1 MEYVECSLLWLTAED
16 YPLLLGSA
24 DLGISLHRSSSGV
37 DLPMKVID
45 MFGCLLPVLQ
55 IQYQVVDELVNEQRG
70 WLFKDQND
78 LLELFI
84 SIFNSDDRQ
93 LMLQTKI
100 DQIQDWRQHSFS

>member
-45 MFGCLLPVLQ
+45 MFGCLLPVL
-55 IQYQVVDELVNEQRG
+55 
-70 WLFKDQND
+70 
-78 LLELFI
+78 
-84 SIFNSDDRQ
+84 
-93 LMLQTKI
+93 
-100 DQIQDWRQHSFS
+100 